1 MQQTNSGITLS
12 LLLATSL
19 LISGCSGIWSKPE
32 KEIVV
37 ETKLIEK
44 NIPIV
49 PHPKQV
55 KMHDVKIYVVSP
67 SENFEEFKKEFEAKN
82 GGDSYVAISIKE
94 ITFVVGFV
102 DWCII
107 PLVEEDN
114 IHPTRVLPV
123 KSPKSIESP
132 SDAIVIY

>member
-55 KMHDVKIYVVSP
+55 KMHDVTIYVVSP

-82 GGDSYVAISIKE
+82 GGDSYVAISIKDYE
-94 ITFVVGFV
+94 NMSDNFAELRRYIEQQKA
-102 DWCII
+102 II
-107 PLVEEDN
+107 LYYEKA
-114 IHPTRVLPV
+114 V
-123 KSPKSIESP
+123 KPKEKEKE
-132 SDAIVIY
+132 